1 MLNDPISDMLTRIR
15 NANRALHETAAM
27 PASRTKVEIARVL
40 KDEGYI
46 RDYRLERGE
55 SFDTLVV
62 ELKYGRSRERVI
74 TDLRRISKPGR
85 RVYAR
90 KDRLPRVLGGMG
102 TAIMSTSKGL
112 VTSRTAQELGVG
124 GEVVCFSHAVVKKA
138 PAGITFEVPAP
149 NQVLVKGIDKQRV
162 GQVAAEVR
170 AVRPPEPYKGKGIRY
185 QGEYV
190 RRKIGKRA

>member
-15 NANRALHETAAM
+15 NANRALHETAEM
-27 PASRTKVEIARVL
+27 PASRIKVEIARVL

-46 RDYRLERGE
+46 KDYRLERGE
-55 SFDTLVV
+55 SFDTLIV

-124 GEVVCFSHAVVKKA
+124 GEVVCFVW
-138 PAGITFEVPAP
+138 
-149 NQVLVKGIDKQRV
+149 
-162 GQVAAEVR
+162 
-170 AVRPPEPYKGKGIRY
+170 
-185 QGEYV
+185 
-190 RRKIGKRA
+190 